1 MIVGVLGSDVIVYV
15 TITRRLRE
23 AGFRA
28 TPQRVAIYMTLAQT
42 KTHPCAERVYEELH
56 QEFPSLSLNT
66 VYKTLQTFE
75 ELGLIRRLDIGE
87 GMYRYDANPA
97 PHIHL
102 ACKACGEVLDIDYD
116 GENILET
123 MSQYV
128 KENGGHEVCDFN
140 LILYGYCHDCSRRE
154 TDSN

>member
-1 MIVGVLGSDVIVYV
+1 VYV
-15 TITRRLRE
+15 TITKRLRE

-28 TPQRVAIYMTLAQT
+28 TPQRVAIYMILAQT
-42 KTHPCAERVYEELH
+42 KAHPCAERVYEKLH
-56 QEFPSLSLNT
+56 SEFPSLSLNT

-75 ELGLIRRLDIGE
+75 ELGLVRRLDTGE
-87 GMYRYDANPA
+87 GICRYDANPA

-102 ACKACGEVLDIDYD
+102 ACRACGQVVDIDYD
-116 GENILET
+116 GKYILER

-140 LILYGYCHDCSRRE
+140 LILYGYCRACSNGE
-154 TDSN
+154 ASSN